1 MIHFSTPPLIFT
13 PSSAVFVALI
23 NAMFTIGAF
32 VTPMLV
38 AASLHYLAD
47 SVWPAFHVL
56 SFCAISAACSLPF
69 CPSPRSANSRRSD
82 AKVRILQAATVVLGQ
97 GCEPKEVGREGAH
110 PTATYR

>member
-1 MIHFSTPPLIFT
+1 
-13 PSSAVFVALI
+13 
-23 NAMFTIGAF
+23 MFTIGAF